1 MSLAIS
7 LGNRNGCLIVMK
19 YLIIAIFSGML
30 SSVSQILLKK
40 STEKKQETVWKEY
53 ANIYV
58 VSGYGIM
65 FFCMLLTMIAYRGI
79 PFKYGVVLES
89 LVYFYIMV
97 LSRIFFN
104 EKITANKMIGNIM
117 IVIGVMIFSLER

>member
-1 MSLAIS
+1 M
-7 LGNRNGCLIVMK
+7 IVMK

>member
-7 LGNRNGCLIVMK
+7 LGNRNGCLVVMK

-40 STEKKQETVWKEY
+40 STEKKRETVWKEY

-117 IVIGVMIFSLER
+117 IVVGVMIFSLER